1 MICFSHSLISDAF
14 RCHFCL
20 EVLAWL
26 ILLCVPVFREKFL
39 FKYIF
44 HYYITLR
51 EKCQIRSNFW
61 SLFSLIRTEYGE
73 ILCISP
79 YSVRMRESTDQ
90 KLLRIWTLFSQRT
103 LVNLDTFFMITWSFF
118 TQLYKVII
126 YFLLM
131 FIFPLLRYFKSKYY
145 N

>member
-79 YSVRMRESTDQ
+79 YSVRMRESMDQ
-90 KLLRIWTLFSQRT
+90 KLLRIWTLHAVISYMFFF
-103 LVNLDTFFMITWSFF
+103 LVYEN
-118 TQLYKVII
+118 
-126 YFLLM
+126 
-131 FIFPLLRYFKSKYY
+131 YY
-145 N
+145 ALGKGMLIAKINWD

>member
-51 EKCQIRSNFW
+51 EKCQIRGNFW

-90 KLLRIWTLFSQRT
+90 KLLRIWTLHAVISYMFFF
-103 LVNLDTFFMITWSFF
+103 LVYEN
-118 TQLYKVII
+118 
-126 YFLLM
+126 
-131 FIFPLLRYFKSKYY
+131 YY
-145 N
+145 ALGKGMLIAKINWD

>member
-14 RCHFCL
+14 RCHFYL

-44 HYYITLR
+44 HYYITVR

-61 SLFSLIRTEYGE
+61 SVFSLIRTEYGE

-90 KLLRIWTLFSQRT
+90 KLLRIWTLFTQW
-103 LVNLDTFFMITWSFF
+103 LVT
-118 TQLYKVII
+118 
-126 YFLLM
+126 FLLV
-131 FIFPLLRYFKSKYY
+131 YENYY
-145 N
+145 ALGKDMLITKINWD

>member
-90 KLLRIWTLFSQRT
+90 KLLRIWTLHAVISYMFFF
-103 LVNLDTFFMITWSFF
+103 LVYEN
-118 TQLYKVII
+118 
-126 YFLLM
+126 
-131 FIFPLLRYFKSKYY
+131 YY
-145 N
+145 ALGKGMLIAKINWD

>member
-61 SLFSLIRTEYGE
+61 SLCSLIRTEYGE

-90 KLLRIWTLFSQRT
+90 KLLRIWTLHAVISYMFFF
-103 LVNLDTFFMITWSFF
+103 LVYEN
-118 TQLYKVII
+118 
-126 YFLLM
+126 
-131 FIFPLLRYFKSKYY
+131 YY
-145 N
+145 ALGKGMLIAKINWD